1 MLVEQWGDPPEIGDN
16 MGWLSKAK
24 NLVGKNADKIEDGID
39 MAADMAKDKLPDEH
53 DDKVDM
59 AADKA
64 HDLLDKLDGDEEE

>member
-1 MLVEQWGDPPEIGDN
+1 

-39 MAADMAKDKLPDEH
+39 KAADLAKDKLGDEH
-53 DDKVDM
+53 DDKIDA

-64 HDLLDKLDGDEEE
+64 KDLLDKVDGDD